1 VVEKVNLF
9 ILRKTI
15 KVRIGRALITTIN
28 KRKKKENEMKF
39 VKNII
44 LLLTFS
50 VVAFSSDARVE
61 ALGGNYGFWAD
72 DDQAWKSFPA
82 AINNVDY
89 INVSGAG
96 NGNGSAS
103 IVWGEGT
110 TWGFSFTGAPT
121 SPSETGM
128 GLDDEQNDWLNLMWG
143 NGSMGVSF
151 GLGMAS
157 SNTGV
162 TGAEDESTMN
172 MDVGFGMTM
181 GFGEIGVSFSNG
193 SYTDGDEANDEGS
206 TVIGFNLRRAQPLW
220 LFTDML
226 VEFATM
232 TNTDGP
238 DATDGGMNL
247 DVNLYRHF
255 DMSDGVNALFAL
267 GFGFASTTTDPG
279 VTGVDATSGSV
290 MSLPKA
296 TLAVEA
302 GVTDWATVRFGMNH
316 SYVLS
321 GTNEDESTWSGSA
334 DGDGESNFGWNFGLG
349 FDYGSFN
356 LDMVLSDD
364 GEELFNNPVHFVTGR
379 NEDPLS
385 GSATLTWKF

>member
-1 VVEKVNLF
+1 VIEKINLF
-9 ILRKTI
+9 INEKQLRLE
-15 KVRIGRALITTIN
+15 VCRALITTIN

-50 VVAFSSDARVE
+50 VIAFSSDARVD
-61 ALGGNYGFWAD
+61 ALGGNVGFWAD
-72 DDQAWKSFPA
+72 DDQSWTMFPA

-96 NGNGSAS
+96 SGNGSAS

-110 TWGFSFTGAPT
+110 TWGFSFSGA
-121 SPSETGM
+121 GDA
-128 GLDDEQNDWLNLMWG
+128 LDAEANDWLNLMWG

-151 GLGMAS
+151 GLGMGS
-157 SNTGV
+157 SNTG
-162 TGAEDESTMN
+162 EDDADDVSTMN
-172 MDVGFGMTM
+172 MDVGFGMMM

-206 TVIGFNLRRAQPLW
+206 TVIGFNLRRSQPLW

-226 VEFATM
+226 VSFNNVTETS
-232 TNTDGP
+232 GP
-238 DATDGGMNL
+238 DATAGGMSL
-247 DVNLYRHF
+247 GVNLFRHF
-255 DMSDGVNALFAL
+255 DMSDGVGALFAL
-267 GFGFASTTTDPG
+267 GFGFESTSYDDG
-279 VTGVDATSGSV
+279 VNDAVSGSK
-290 MSLPKA
+290 MSLPTA

-321 GTNEDESTWSGSA
+321 GTNADESTWSGSYGFDE
-334 DGDGESNFGWNFGLG
+334 DGDPMSNFGWNFGLG

-356 LDMVLSDD
+356 LDMVLTDD

-379 NEDPLS
+379 NDDALAA
-385 GSATLTWKF
+385 SATLTWNF